1 MKNLQRVQGSKWL
14 EIFCFSLWLKW
25 TTVFYRVH
33 YWLTILYIFSI
44 LNKAFKQGDT
54 WDRNDIHARDW
65 AYYRVQILKCPSIF
79 HRSVVCR
86 LTHSEKCPTFKL
98 PIFLTFLK
106 RKKIILYSFECFS
119 SGSGTV
125 FSSDEDLWSDNIM
138 ILC

>member
-65 AYYRVQILKCPSIF
+65 AYYRVQILKCPSIS
-79 HRSVVCR
+79 HRSVVCN
-86 LTHSEKCPTFKL
+86 LTHSKKCPTLKL
-98 PIFLTFLK
+98 PKAKL
-106 RKKIILYSFECFS
+106 ILYCFECFS
-119 SGSGTV
+119 SGSVTV
-125 FSSDEDLWSDNIM
+125 FSSDENLRSDNIM